1 MIPGSPA
8 LRTRR
13 EETPGV
19 HLMDTQ
25 DRTATRY
32 LMATACA
39 GLFTFGVMTSFLGAT
54 LPELSARLNFDLARG
69 GALFSFLYFPQIPMV
84 FLAGP
89 LIDRFGKKPVLAA
102 GFLLCATA
110 LVGIA
115 YAPSYA
121 VLAALL
127 IALGL
132 GGASAMSASNTLIP
146 DLYPENPSSALNL
159 GGVFF
164 GVGAI
169 FFPWL
174 VALMTARLGLVL
186 TLWLIT
192 LLVAGVA
199 VVAFMQRFPRVSAG
213 GGFDWHEARRLA
225 LNPAVIILALV
236 LFFYSA
242 VEISTAGWTRTFLQ
256 QDLLATPQ
264 TSKAILTIF
273 WIAMMVGRLAASQVV
288 KYVRGPNLLLGAAM
302 GAVGGLLVVA
312 MAHSVVVA
320 TVGIVI
326 CGLTY
331 APVFPTT
338 AGTASTYFPKLFA
351 TVFGMLMA
359 VGLSAGVILPPAIGY
374 VAKIATVRAGI
385 SLVVAFAVLLTV
397 VQAIFLAYE
406 RRRLLKSS
414 S

>member
-1 MIPGSPA
+1 
-8 LRTRR
+8 
-13 EETPGV
+13 
-19 HLMDTQ
+19 
-25 DRTATRY
+25 
-32 LMATACA
+32 
-39 GLFTFGVMTSFLGAT
+39 MTSFLGAT
-54 LPELSARLNFDLARG
+54 LPELSTRLNFDLGRG

-89 LIDRFGKKPVLAA
+89 LIDRFGKKPILAG
-102 GFLLCATA
+102 GFLLCAAA

-115 YAPSYA
+115 YVPSYA
-121 VLAALL
+121 VLGALL
-127 IALGL
+127 VALGL
-132 GGASAMSASNTLIP
+132 GGSSAMSASNTLIP

-174 VALMTARLGLVL
+174 VALMTARLGLVI

-199 VVAFMQRFPRVSAG
+199 VVAFMQRFPPASAG

-225 LNPAVIILALV
+225 LNPAVIILAFV

-273 WIAMMVGRLAASQVV
+273 WVAMMVGRLAASQVV
-288 KYVRGPNLLLGAAM
+288 KFVRGPNLLLGAAM

-331 APVFPTT
+331 APIFPTT
-338 AGTASTYFPKLFA
+338 AGTASTYSPKLFA
-351 TVFGMLMA
+351 TVFGILIA

-385 SLVVAFAVLLTV
+385 SLVAAFAVLLTA
-397 VQAIFLAYE
+397 VQAIFLVYE
-406 RRRLLKSS
+406 RRRLLKSAS
-414 S
+414 

>member
-1 MIPGSPA
+1 
-8 LRTRR
+8 
-13 EETPGV
+13 
-19 HLMDTQ
+19 
-25 DRTATRY
+25 
-32 LMATACA
+32 
-39 GLFTFGVMTSFLGAT
+39 MTSFLGAT
-54 LPELSARLNFDLARG
+54 LPELSTRLNFDLGRG

-89 LIDRFGKKPVLAA
+89 LIDRFGKKPILAG
-102 GFLLCATA
+102 GFLLCAAA

-115 YAPSYA
+115 YVPSYA
-121 VLAALL
+121 VLGALL
-127 IALGL
+127 VALGL
-132 GGASAMSASNTLIP
+132 GGSSAMSASNTLIP
-146 DLYPENPSSALNL
+146 DLYPKNPSSALNL

-164 GVGAI
+164 GLGAI

-199 VVAFMQRFPRVSAG
+199 VVAFMQRFPPASAG

-225 LNPAVIILALV
+225 LNPAVIILAFV

-273 WIAMMVGRLAASQVV
+273 WVAMMVGRLAASQVV
-288 KYVRGPNLLLGAAM
+288 KFVRGPNLLLGAAM

-331 APVFPTT
+331 APIFPTT

-351 TVFGMLMA
+351 TVFGILMA

-385 SLVVAFAVLLTV
+385 SMVAAFAVLLTA
-397 VQAIFLAYE
+397 VQAIFLVYE
-406 RRRLLKSS
+406 RRRLLKSDS
-414 S
+414 

>member
-1 MIPGSPA
+1 
-8 LRTRR
+8 
-13 EETPGV
+13 
-19 HLMDTQ
+19 MDMQT
-25 DRTATRY
+25 RTATRY
-32 LMATACA
+32 LMGTACA

-89 LIDRFGKKPVLAA
+89 LIDRFGKKPILAG
-102 GFLLCATA
+102 GFLLSAAA

-127 IALGL
+127 VALGL
-132 GGASAMSASNTLIP
+132 GGTSAMSASNTLIP
-146 DLYPENPSSALNL
+146 DLYPENPSSPLNL
-159 GGVFF
+159 AGVFF

-174 VALMTARLGLVL
+174 VAFLAARLGLVL
-186 TLWLIT
+186 TIWLIT
-192 LLVAGVA
+192 VLVAGVA
-199 VVAFMQRFPRVSAG
+199 VVALIQTFPPASAG
-213 GGFDWHEARRLA
+213 GGFNWREVRRLA
-225 LNPAVIILALV
+225 RDPAVIILALV

-242 VEISTAGWTRTFLQ
+242 MEISTAGWSRTFLER
-256 QDLLATPQ
+256 DLHAMPHR
-264 TSKAILTIF
+264 SAIILTMF
-273 WIAMMVGRLAASQVV
+273 WIAMMAGRLAASQVV
-288 KYVRGPNLLLGAAM
+288 RWVRGPKLLMGAAL
-302 GAVGGLLVVA
+302 GGVCGLLVIV
-312 MAHSVVVA
+312 MAHSVAVA

-351 TVFGMLMA
+351 TVFGILMA
-359 VGLSAGVILPPAIGY
+359 VGLSAGVVLPPAIGY

-385 SLVVAFAVLLTV
+385 SLVLVFAVFLTA
-397 VQAIFLAYE
+397 VQATFLAYE
-406 RRRLLKSS
+406 RRRFAGQGGR
-414 S
+414 

>member
-1 MIPGSPA
+1 MSN
-8 LRTRR
+8 RTG
-13 EETPGV
+13 TP
-19 HLMDTQ
+19 
-25 DRTATRY
+25 Y
-32 LMATACA
+32 LMGTACA

-54 LPELSARLNFDLARG
+54 LPELSARLGFDLPQG
-69 GALFSFLYFPQIPMV
+69 GALFSFLYLPQIPMV

-89 LIDRFGKKPVLAA
+89 LIDRFGKKPILAG
-102 GFLLCATA
+102 GFLLCAAA

-121 VLAALL
+121 TLAALL
-127 IALGL
+127 VAVGL
-132 GGASAMSASNTLIP
+132 GGTCAMSASNTLIP
-146 DLYPENPSSALNL
+146 DLYPENPSSPLNL
-159 GGVFF
+159 AGVFF

-174 VALMTARLGLVL
+174 VALMAARLGLVL
-186 TLWLIT
+186 TIWLIT
-192 LLVAGVA
+192 VMVAGVA
-199 VVAFMQRFPRVSAG
+199 LIAMMQTFPPASAG
-213 GGFDWHEARRLA
+213 GGFDWRAVERLA
-225 LNPAVIILALV
+225 RDPAVIILALV

-242 VEISTAGWTRTFLQ
+242 VEISTAGWSRTFLER
-256 QDLLATPQ
+256 DLHAAPQ
-264 TSKAILTIF
+264 RSEVILTMF

-288 KYVRGPNLLLGAAM
+288 KWVRGPKLLIGASLGA
-302 GAVGGLLVVA
+302 VCGLLVVV
-312 MAHSVVVA
+312 MARSVAVA
-320 TVGIVI
+320 AIGIVI

-374 VAKIATVRAGI
+374 VAKIASVRAGI
-385 SLVVAFAVLLTV
+385 SLVLAFAILLAA

-406 RRRLLKSS
+406 RRRLVRPL
-414 S
+414 

>member
-1 MIPGSPA
+1 MSN
-8 LRTRR
+8 
-13 EETPGV
+13 
-19 HLMDTQ
+19 
-25 DRTATRY
+25 RTATRY
-32 LMATACA
+32 LMGTACA

-69 GALFSFLYFPQIPMV
+69 GALFSFLYLPQIPMV

-89 LIDRFGKKPVLAA
+89 LIDRFGKKPILAG
-102 GFLLCATA
+102 GFLLCAAA

-115 YAPSYA
+115 YAPGYA

-174 VALMTARLGLVL
+174 VALMAARLGLVV

-192 LLVAGVA
+192 LLVGGVA
-199 VVAFMQRFPRVSAG
+199 LIAALQTFPPASSG
-213 GGFDWHEARRLA
+213 GGFDWSEARRLA
-225 LNPAVIILALV
+225 LDPVVIILAFV

-242 VEISTAGWTRTFLQ
+242 VEISTAGWTRTYLE
-256 QDLLATPQ
+256 QDLLASPQ
-264 TSKAILTIF
+264 TSKSILTMF
-273 WIAMMVGRLAASQVV
+273 WIAMMAGRLGASQVV
-288 KYVRGPNLLLGAAM
+288 KWVRGPNLLLGAAL
-302 GAVGGLLVVA
+302 GAVCGLLVVVT
-312 MAHSVVVA
+312 AHSVAVA
-320 TVGIVI
+320 TAGIVI

-351 TVFGMLMA
+351 TVFGILMA

-374 VAKIATVRAGI
+374 VAKTATVRAGI
-385 SLVVAFAVLLTV
+385 SLVVAFAVLLTA
-397 VQAIFLAYE
+397 VQALFLAYE
-406 RRRLLKSS
+406 RRRLRASAR
-414 S
+414 

>member
-1 MIPGSPA
+1 
-8 LRTRR
+8 
-13 EETPGV
+13 
-19 HLMDTQ
+19 
-25 DRTATRY
+25 
-32 LMATACA
+32 
-39 GLFTFGVMTSFLGAT
+39 MTSFLGAT

-89 LIDRFGKKPVLAA
+89 LIDRFGKKPILAG
-102 GFLLCATA
+102 GFLLCAAA

-121 VLAALL
+121 ALAALL

-132 GGASAMSASNTLIP
+132 GGTSAMSASNTLIP
-146 DLYPENPSSALNL
+146 DLYPENPSSPLNL
-159 GGVFF
+159 AGVFF

-174 VALMTARLGLVL
+174 VVLMAARLGLVL
-186 TLWLIT
+186 TIWLIT
-192 LLVAGVA
+192 LMVAGVA
-199 VVAFMQRFPRVSAG
+199 LVAILQTFPPASAG
-213 GGFDWHEARRLA
+213 GGFDWLEVRRLA
-225 LNPAVIILALV
+225 RNPAVIILALV

-242 VEISTAGWTRTFLQ
+242 VEISTAGWSRTFLER
-256 QDLLATPQ
+256 DLHALPQRSATVLAM
-264 TSKAILTIF
+264 F

-288 KYVRGPNLLLGAAM
+288 KWVRGPKLLLGAAL
-302 GAVGGLLVVA
+302 GAVCGLA
-312 MAHSVVVA
+312 VVVMA
-320 TVGIVI
+320 DSVAVASVGIVI

-351 TVFGMLMA
+351 TVFGILMA
-359 VGLSAGVILPPAIGY
+359 VGLSAGVILPPVIGY

-385 SLVVAFAVLLTV
+385 ALMLAFAVLLTV

-406 RRRLLKSS
+406 RRRLMGQVGR
-414 S
+414 